1 MNEPR
6 DTLVGDALRRLDVP
20 DHAPDFWAALEAR
33 LGDGGTATDDPP
45 TDAQDEEAT
54 VVDLQDSPAARR
66 AAQRNRTPMLA
77 LVAAVAVVVA
87 LVVGVSVLRG
97 GGDDE
102 SQLDVADD
110 PTEAPETSDP
120 DVAPPPAEDD
130 ASPDTTTTPP
140 ETTTSVVPG
149 DELAAE
155 TEQTA
160 VAWIDALGAGDMD
173 AAYDLFDAQTRADL
187 DRAGFEE
194 LASGLAEGAAAFAA
208 DGIAR
213 EVEVIEAASGVFHV
227 VTFTGDVQR
236 EGMIETASYPVV
248 VTGTGVHFALDGP
261 QVELDTDYAQ
271 SSGTTLAAPLQV
283 LVSDTADTW
292 LWVDGNDPERFLAGG
307 ELVLGEEGLGGVGT
321 HVATIVAIE
330 GDRITA
336 RSYTVVVP

>member
-20 DHAPDFWAALEAR
+20 DHAPDFWTALEAR
-33 LGDGGTATDDPP
+33 LGDGGTDTNDPP
-45 TDAQDEEAT
+45 TDAQEEEAT
-54 VVDLQDSPAARR
+54 VVDLQHSPAARR

-120 DVAPPPAEDD
+120 DVTPPPTEDD
-130 ASPDTTTTPP
+130 ASTDTTAPP

-149 DELAAE
+149 DQLAAE
-155 TEQTA
+155 AEQTA

-173 AAYDLFDAQTRADL
+173 AAYDLFDEQTRADL

-213 EVEVIEAASGVFHV
+213 EIEVIEAASGVFHV

-261 QVELDTDYAQ
+261 QVELDPDYAQ
-271 SSGTTLAAPLQV
+271 SSGTTLAAPLEV

-292 LWVDGNDPERFLAGG
+292 LWVDGNEPERFLAGG
-307 ELVLGEEGLGGVGT
+307 ELVLGEEGLGGAGT

-336 RSYTVVVP
+336 RSYTVLVP